1 MNQNEIAALTDQ
13 ELLEAAKKLKPTPIV
28 DAFFIGFL
36 VGIVIFSVVVNR
48 WGFLTLI
55 PLVLIYWLLKK
66 PKHYEALN
74 DELKRRGLS

>member
-1 MNQNEIAALTDQ
+1 MNPKEVAALTDQ
-13 ELLEAAKKLKPTPIV
+13 ELLEAAKKMKPTPIV

-36 VGIVIFSVVVNR
+36 VGIVIFSVAVNR

-74 DELKRRGLS
+74 KELKKRGLE